1 MITFY
6 IHRTVRG
13 WEYPWLRTA
22 FHWFPRDKKDRKDS
36 RNSARLNTCN
46 LPPSEL
52 TSHTL
57 LWRVMEWTNSG
68 IMSGSI
74 ESNLRR
80 NAHSHAQMPCGGIMG
95 SIMRWTVPRGRFQ
108 KTPEFPGIAADQEQR
123 CGDWRGW
130 VPVCRVWADRL
141 YYRTE
146 TEGTAN
152 GGIDR
157 ECHQGMRNKSD
168 RPWWRYRPRPWAVL
182 RLCYC
187 VIQME

>member
-6 IHRTVRG
+6 IHRTVHG

-36 RNSARLNTCN
+36 RNSGRLNTCN

-95 SIMRWTVPRGRFQ
+95 SIMRWTVPMGRFQ
-108 KTPEFPGIAADQEQR
+108 KTPGFPGIAPIKNSGAVIGEVGFLCAEFERIAFTTGPKLRAQLMVELTENVTR
-123 CGDWRGW
+123 EWEIKVTAHGGDIGLDHGRFY
-130 VPVCRVWADRL
+130 D
-141 YYRTE
+141 Y
-146 TEGTAN
+146 
-152 GGIDR
+152 
-157 ECHQGMRNKSD
+157 
-168 RPWWRYRPRPWAVL
+168 
-182 RLCYC
+182 
-187 VIQME
+187 VIA

>member
-6 IHRTVRG
+6 IHRTVHG
-13 WEYPWLRTA
+13 WEYLWLRTA

-36 RNSARLNTCN
+36 RNSGRLNTCN

-80 NAHSHAQMPCGGIMG
+80 NAHSHAQIMPRCPVVVLWGV
-95 SIMRWTVPRGRFQ
+95 SC
-108 KTPEFPGIAADQEQR
+108 AEQSPWEGFKKLR
-123 CGDWRGW
+123 DFLESLRS
-130 VPVCRVWADRL
+130 
-141 YYRTE
+141 RT
-146 TEGTAN
+146 
-152 GGIDR
+152 
-157 ECHQGMRNKSD
+157 
-168 RPWWRYRPRPWAVL
+168 AVL
-182 RLCYC
+182 WLERLGFC
-187 VIQME
+187 VPSMSGSPLLPDRNWGHSWWWNWQRMSPGNEK

>member
-6 IHRTVRG
+6 IHRTVHGRVH
-13 WEYPWLRTA
+13 PWLRTA

-36 RNSARLNTCN
+36 RNSGRLNTCN

-95 SIMRWTVPRGRFQ
+95 SITTWTVPRRRKGS
-108 KTPEFPGIAADQEQR
+108 KISGPAWTR
-123 CGDWRGW
+123 CRSRTAMRWLERLGACVPSTSGSPLPPDWNWWHSWCWNWW
-130 VPVCRVWADRL
+130 VMIIEITQLVMHYI
-141 YYRTE
+141 YY
-146 TEGTAN
+146 
-152 GGIDR
+152 I
-157 ECHQGMRNKSD
+157 
-168 RPWWRYRPRPWAVL
+168 
-182 RLCYC
+182 
-187 VIQME
+187 